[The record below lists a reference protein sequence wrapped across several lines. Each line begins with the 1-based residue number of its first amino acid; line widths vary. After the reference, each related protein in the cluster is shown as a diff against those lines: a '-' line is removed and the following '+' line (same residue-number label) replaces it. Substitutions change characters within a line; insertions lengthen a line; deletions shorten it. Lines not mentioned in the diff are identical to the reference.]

1 MQPNESWLAAQR
13 KKLGLSQAGIADR
26 LGVTRQTIN
35 SWEKGR
41 TNPGTWIINDVAE
54 LLGVTLERLRYHL
67 PNGGRARK
75 RGCQKK
81 NVNW

>member
-13 KKLGLSQAGIADR
+13 KKLRLSQTEIADR

-41 TNPGTWIINDVAE
+41 TNPGSWIINEVAD

-67 PNGGRARK
+67 PNGGRTRNNGRK
-75 RGCQKK
+75 KAD
-81 NVNW
+81 VDW